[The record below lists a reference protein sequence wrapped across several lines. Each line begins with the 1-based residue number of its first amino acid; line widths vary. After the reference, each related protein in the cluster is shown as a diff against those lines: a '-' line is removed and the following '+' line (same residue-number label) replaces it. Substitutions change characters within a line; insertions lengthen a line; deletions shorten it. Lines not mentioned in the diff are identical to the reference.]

1 MHIHTTIIPTS
12 VCPKRFSASLPWG
25 PAVLG
30 VLAVLAIAALG
41 LGLSMAEHEGVAQ
54 APVADPEPLQP
65 NAPEA
70 AEPAQAQHVDE
81 VLQEDAASEARS
93 VAAASSCGGPQ
104 LASTA
109 RDCGELL
116 HSSEPTACD
125 ER

>member
-1 MHIHTTIIPTS
+1 
-12 VCPKRFSASLPWG
+12 
-25 PAVLG
+25 
-30 VLAVLAIAALG
+30 
-41 LGLSMAEHEGVAQ
+41 MAEHEGVAQ

-125 ER
+125 ERWAAHAGTGGYPEVLRHHDAGSGCF